1 MPSNEPKTVHQ
12 RAESFPVGAVLALVG
27 GFLDAYT
34 YVSRSGVFANAQTG
48 NMVLLG
54 LRLADGRWND
64 ALYYLL
70 PIFAFAAGV
79 LLAEWVRAALRQARV
94 FHWRQAV
101 LLLELALLFG
111 IGFVPNGALNPY
123 VNVTV
128 SFVCALQVESFR
140 TLHGLAYATT
150 MCTGNLRSGTEL
162 LFRYLKSRE
171 RALLKNSLKYYG
183 IILVFIAGAVFGM
196 FATGVLSERAVWIPA
211 ALLLAVFIL
220 LHRRE
225 SEAF

>member
-1 MPSNEPKTVHQ
+1 MPQDEPKNSL
-12 RAESFPVGAVLALVG
+12 RRSESFPVGAALALVG

-34 YVSRSGVFANAQTG
+34 YVSRGGVFANAQTG

-54 LRLADGRWND
+54 LRLAQGRWQE
-64 ALYYLL
+64 ALHYLP

-79 LLAEWVRAALRQARV
+79 LVAEWMQGALKSAKA

-101 LLLELALLFG
+101 LLLELALLAG
-111 IGFVPNGALNPY
+111 IGFVPDGAFSPY
-123 VNVTV
+123 VNIAV

-162 LFRYLKSRE
+162 LFRFIGSGE

-183 IILVFIAGAVFGM
+183 IILVFIAGAAAGM
-196 FATGVLSERAVWIPA
+196 FATGWFSERAAWIPA
-211 ALLLAVFIL
+211 ALLLLVLAL

-225 SEAF
+225 PEAF